1 MTYDLII
8 QIIKI
13 LLSNK
18 TYISVSNI
26 ADKTNVSTK
35 TIYNYLEKHSFL
47 EYIYPCTLEKRQK
60 QGVRILGNEQ
70 ALNKLKQKLSI
81 YRKKVG
87 EIIFSHFSFIRVN
100 SLSLSTF
107 PHRAQYNLV
116 LR

>member
-35 TIYNYLEKHSFL
+35 LFTI
-47 EYIYPCTLEKRQK
+47 I
-60 QGVRILGNEQ
+60 
-70 ALNKLKQKLSI
+70 
-81 YRKKVG
+81 
-87 EIIFSHFSFIRVN
+87 
-100 SLSLSTF
+100 
-107 PHRAQYNLV
+107 
-116 LR
+116 

>member
-35 TIYNYLEKHSFL
+35 TTDVFL
-47 EYIYPCTLEKRQK
+47 
-60 QGVRILGNEQ
+60 
-70 ALNKLKQKLSI
+70 
-81 YRKKVG
+81 
-87 EIIFSHFSFIRVN
+87 II
-100 SLSLSTF
+100 
-107 PHRAQYNLV
+107 NL
-116 LR
+116 

>member
-35 TIYNYLEKHSFL
+35 TIYNYLEKHSFFRI
-47 EYIYPCTLEKRQK
+47 YISLHF
-60 QGVRILGNEQ
+60 
-70 ALNKLKQKLSI
+70 
-81 YRKKVG
+81 RKKTKTRC
-87 EIIFSHFSFIRVN
+87 SHIRK
-100 SLSLSTF
+100 
-107 PHRAQYNLV
+107 
-116 LR
+116 

>member
-35 TIYNYLEKHSFL
+35 NYLQLF
-47 EYIYPCTLEKRQK
+47 
-60 QGVRILGNEQ
+60 
-70 ALNKLKQKLSI
+70 
-81 YRKKVG
+81 RK
-87 EIIFSHFSFIRVN
+87 
-100 SLSLSTF
+100 T
-107 PHRAQYNLV
+107 
-116 LR
+116 

>member
-47 EYIYPCTLEKRQK
+47 EYISLHF
-60 QGVRILGNEQ
+60 
-70 ALNKLKQKLSI
+70 
-81 YRKKVG
+81 RKKTKTRC
-87 EIIFSHFSFIRVN
+87 SHIRK
-100 SLSLSTF
+100 
-107 PHRAQYNLV
+107 
-116 LR
+116 